1 MSVTSRRRGP
11 RDIVEESWNEDI
23 LAQCYSLA
31 RRVTVED
38 FLDRFRSFL
47 GVSGRMWAATS
58 GRSAL
63 RAALASTRGHGG
75 NLKNSVLICS
85 FNCLSV
91 CEAVIQAGFLPE
103 TFDLGDKSGRI
114 DWDVILAQLRSDHHA
129 IVVPHLFGVPSD
141 FRPIRQSAAELGVL
155 VIEDCAQT
163 LSGRIGSAM
172 AGTVGDMAIYSF
184 TYNKPISLGGGG
196 ALVINNP
203 QLEPIQLPER
213 EISRDCEMKEIKLFV
228 AYLRGRRAQL
238 ESPSTFQRIRRR
250 LLPGDLKSQ
259 ELVPA
264 TGFGRLRAALG
275 IWELDHYEA
284 TRSQRNR
291 NASHFSSIPHW
302 HAWHVSDDVS
312 PAWLMQKIV
321 PVQPVDVVK
330 ISRRLQALGLRI
342 GTFNWPTTL
351 DRFLSFPERPNA
363 FYVATYGLDVPV
375 HQAMESN
382 EFEIILNV
390 LKTSN

>member
-1 MSVTSRRRGP
+1 
-11 RDIVEESWNEDI
+11 
-23 LAQCYSLA
+23 
-31 RRVTVED
+31 
-38 FLDRFRSFL
+38 
-47 GVSGRMWAATS
+47 
-58 GRSAL
+58 
-63 RAALASTRGHGG
+63 
-75 NLKNSVLICS
+75 
-85 FNCLSV
+85 
-91 CEAVIQAGFLPE
+91 
-103 TFDLGDKSGRI
+103 
-114 DWDVILAQLRSDHHA
+114 
-129 IVVPHLFGVPSD
+129 
-141 FRPIRQSAAELGVL
+141 
-155 VIEDCAQT
+155 
-163 LSGRIGSAM
+163 
-172 AGTVGDMAIYSF
+172 
-184 TYNKPISLGGGG
+184 
-196 ALVINNP
+196 
-203 QLEPIQLPER
+203 
-213 EISRDCEMKEIKLFV
+213 MKEIKLFV

-302 HAWHVSDDVS
+302 HAWRVSDDVS